1 MCALEQIHDKQHIRV
16 LERKRNTP
24 NSQPFTRLCETH
36 IIASLSEGWVKKM
49 ITTSTYETL
58 SIFILI
64 SILLFTA
71 IAIIYLTHISQELKK
86 LKKETKE
93 THKMFQ
99 GITAEKLETNH
110 NILSEI
116 SINTRKLLDKKQ
128 AKKHEK

>member
-1 MCALEQIHDKQHIRV
+1 
-16 LERKRNTP
+16 
-24 NSQPFTRLCETH
+24 
-36 IIASLSEGWVKKM
+36 M

-58 SIFILI
+58 TIFILI
-64 SILLFTA
+64 SILLLTA

-93 THKMFQ
+93 THEMNQ

-116 SINTRKLLDKKQ
+116 SINTRKLLDKQHFLSLNVKNRIIV
-128 AKKHEK
+128 ATKPTT

>member
-1 MCALEQIHDKQHIRV
+1 
-16 LERKRNTP
+16 
-24 NSQPFTRLCETH
+24 
-36 IIASLSEGWVKKM
+36 M
-49 ITTSTYETL
+49 ITSSTYETL
-58 SIFILI
+58 TIFILI
-64 SILLFTA
+64 SILLLTA

-128 AKKHEK
+128 AKKQTK

>member
-1 MCALEQIHDKQHIRV
+1 
-16 LERKRNTP
+16 
-24 NSQPFTRLCETH
+24 
-36 IIASLSEGWVKKM
+36 M

-58 SIFILI
+58 TIFILI
-64 SILLFTA
+64 SILLLTA

-93 THKMFQ
+93 THEMNQ

-116 SINTRKLLDKKQ
+116 SINTRKLLDKQQ